1 MRKILVFCAV
11 IGCFWGFESFSSTH
25 EAHEH
30 GLVHMN
36 LVVEGGEVK
45 IDISGAL
52 DNFLSFEHKP
62 ETDAQRKEVRNMAA
76 LLRNSGVL
84 FVFPAE
90 ARCRPEEV
98 SLDSEVLGQ
107 ALLAPEGSKQREAHG
122 HGGESHEDHGDLDA
136 EISFMCLDPK
146 NLNSVTVNM
155 FSVFPNLR
163 RMEVQMVT
171 SRGQNAAKLSP
182 EANVVRW

>member
-1 MRKILVFCAV
+1 MKKILVLCAV
-11 IGCFWGFESFSSTH
+11 IGIFWGLDSFASAH

-30 GLVHMN
+30 GLAHMN
-36 LVVEGGEVK
+36 MVVEEKKVE
-45 IDISGAL
+45 IEITGAL

-62 ETDAQRKEVRNMAA
+62 ETDAQRQEVRNMAA
-76 LLRNSGVL
+76 LMRNAGAL

-90 ARCRPEEV
+90 ARCRPEKV

-107 ALLAPEGSKQREAHG
+107 SLLAPEGSRQREAHD
-122 HGGESHEDHGDLDA
+122 HGGKSHEDHGDLDA
-136 EISFMCLDPK
+136 EISFICLNQEK
-146 NLNSVTVNM
+146 LNSVTVNM

-171 SRGQNAAKLSP
+171 PKGQNAAELSP
-182 EANVVRW
+182 EASVIRW